1 MSNGKATMLCYKHIG
16 NDEQIGAGI
25 DGNSFANEV
34 LWLNQYS
41 ECSEIEVRINSVG
54 GSVSEGLSICSAILN
69 SEKPVT
75 TIIDGMAYSMAGV
88 IAMCGSKKKMVD
100 YGTFMMH
107 NAAGGNDEDVL
118 NLITNSLAKIFERT
132 TALNI
137 TTCKSLM
144 AKETWMDAKEC
155 LKMGLIDEIIST
167 TNKKPTAK
175 NISELHNFYNQLLNK
190 KPMIKVTNLL
200 KLSNDAS
207 EEAIVES
214 ISKIETEK
222 VSLTEKVT
230 NLEKE
235 LSEAKVKLSAFEDA
249 EKEKETAAKV
259 AVVENAIKE
268 KKADASKKD
277 YFVNSTMTAAE
288 LTDLFGAIKVPFTPV
303 FNAATA
309 TTVGASGN
317 GEDRSKWTF
326 NDWSKKDP
334 KGLAEMRDAAPH
346 DFENLVKGLPSQL
359 SVNYTPENDKKF

>member
-1 MSNGKATMLCYKHIG
+1 MLCYKHIG
-16 NDEQIGAGI
+16 NDGEMGMGI

-41 ECSEIEVRINSVG
+41 ECKEIEVRINSVG

-107 NAAGGNDEDVL
+107 NASGGSDEDVL
-118 NLITNSLAKIFERT
+118 DLISNSLAKIFERT

-137 TTCKSLM
+137 TTCRALM
-144 AKETWMDAKEC
+144 EKETWMDAKEC

-167 TNKKPTAK
+167 TNKKPAAK
-175 NISELHNFYNQLLNK
+175 NITELHNFYNQLLNK
-190 KPMIKVTNLL
+190 KQMIKVTNLL

-222 VSLTEKVT
+222 VSLTEKVS

-235 LSEAKVKLSAFEDA
+235 LSDAKTKLTAFEDA
-249 EKEKETAAKV
+249 EKAKEAAAKLEV
-259 AVVENAIKE
+259 IQNAVKE
-268 KKADASKKD
+268 KKADASKVD

-303 FNAATA
+303 FNPADAKNA
-309 TTVGASGN
+309 GGGERGN
-317 GEDRSKWTF
+317 WTF
-326 NDWSKKDP
+326 QDWSKNDP
-334 KGLAEMRDAAPH
+334 KGLAEMRANDAASF
-346 DFENLVKGLPSQL
+346 DALIKKLPSEL
-359 SVNYTPENDKKF
+359 SNNYNPSTDKKF